1 MFTLLSFVA
10 SCMVLILSALSTIL
24 HVIQGGVTLQ
34 GYIVAAVFIAI
45 AVILVITTFK
55 EYKEEN
61 LD

>member
-24 HVIQGGVTLQ
+24 HVIKGGVTLQ